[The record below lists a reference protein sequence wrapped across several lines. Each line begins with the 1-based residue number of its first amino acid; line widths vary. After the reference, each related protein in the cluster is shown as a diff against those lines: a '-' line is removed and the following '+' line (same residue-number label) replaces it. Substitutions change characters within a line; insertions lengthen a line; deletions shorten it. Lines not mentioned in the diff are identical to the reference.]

1 MWTRTVLRAEMKRTW
16 ITLWRYP
23 LETLSRVVTMG
34 IFVVVAWVGLRAAF
48 FAKQGPLGASAALL
62 WPLVLTGFG
71 VPAGYIEE
79 DIKLGT
85 VEQLYLSAPSMLGLL
100 HVRYAVAFLET
111 LLTVAPLWVLAG
123 FYMGWATVGRW
134 LAVQVVPLGI
144 SLYGLGL
151 VLGGL
156 ALRARRL
163 GELLNALYFV
173 LFALA
178 VVSWPQKGIWPWVGH
193 FFPMVGVS
201 ATPTWPAG
209 WWLRY
214 LAALLYLLAGMWAFR
229 RMEATA
235 KRRGLIGRY

>member
-1 MWTRTVLRAEMKRTW
+1 MWTQKVLRAEMKRSW
-16 ITLWRYP
+16 IILWRYP
-23 LETLSRVVTMG
+23 LETLSSIVTMG

-48 FAKQGPLGASAALL
+48 FARQGTLGASGALL

-71 VPAGYIEE
+71 SAAGSVQKDIE
-79 DIKLGT
+79 LGT
-85 VEQLYLSAPSMLGLL
+85 IEQLYLSAPSVLNLL
-100 HVRYAVAFLET
+100 HIRSAVAFLEI
-111 LLTVAPLWVLAG
+111 LLYVAPLWVLAG

-134 LAVQVVPLGI
+134 LVVQVVPLGI

-163 GELLNALYFV
+163 EQLVNALYFV

-214 LAALLYLLAGMWAFR
+214 PAALLYLLAGMWVFR
-229 RMEATA
+229 RMEETA